1 MGFFEKLKSGLNKT
15 KDSFDEKI
23 NNVFKNFR
31 TVDEDFL
38 EELEEILIM
47 SDIGLDTSVKII
59 NSLRDRM
66 KKEKIKEIEF
76 VYPGQYDYDWYDY
89 KLMVYEFLDIVGNG
103 FNSYPV
109 ELTMPNKIKFFFYE
123 GNVEGTV
130 KVRNN
135 EVLYIDLENGQRV
148 VPETKDVPD
157 SFIKKNFECYMDEHI
172 TDVETWLDKSAEDL
186 EAGFFINT
194 KEVFGKDYTYRFLRI
209 LSDVLVERCGF
220 RSATIEN
227 NGIVVRC

>member
-1 MGFFEKLKSGLNKT
+1 MRFLELIR
-15 KDSFDEKI
+15 EI
-23 NNVFKNFR
+23 IV
-31 TVDEDFL
+31 DFL
-38 EELEEILIM
+38 ETHFFTEGFFDEYFE
-47 SDIGLDTSVKII
+47 KK
-59 NSLRDRM
+59 RRKKE

-109 ELTMPNKIKFFFYE
+109 ELTMPNKIKVFFYE

-227 NGIVVRC
+227 NGVVVRC